1 MKSFEKFT
9 NSLREAW
16 ELVIDVRYPF
26 AFEDPQEPD
35 PVLQAVLIPFCG
47 CIAGILLAAL
57 GKLIPGGGAG
67 SLLWALIAL
76 FLLDLK
82 DSGRAV
88 KFISQ
93 KISCAIFKNDSG
105 EFVSAL
111 NVELMLLRLAAL
123 FVIVWQGT
131 CGGMI
136 PVLTAVFAVESF
148 LAVNNP
154 VPVIELEDR
163 ERKFIW
169 IIPAAVAFLA
179 FWSMPLFTV
188 VCAALSAAVVWCFK
202 TRVWKEEHPVS
213 GDDITLCA
221 GVVELLLLIC
231 AMMIL

>member
-1 MKSFEKFT
+1 MKSFEKFSD
-9 NSLREAW
+9 SLREAW

-26 AFEDPQEPD
+26 AGEEQRDGD
-35 PVLQAVLIPFCG
+35 PVLRAMLIPLCG
-47 CIAGILLAAL
+47 CVAGVLLTAL
-57 GKLIPGGGAG
+57 GKLIPAGGAG

-88 KFISQ
+88 KFISR
-93 KISCAIFKNDSG
+93 KISGAIFKNDSG

-123 FVIVWQGT
+123 FVIVWQYT

-136 PVLTAVFAVESF
+136 PVLTAVFTVESF

-154 VPVIELEDR
+154 VPVIELEGN

-169 IIPAAVAFLA
+169 LVPAAVAFLS

-188 VCAALSAAVVWCFK
+188 VCVALPAGVVWCFK
-202 TRVWKEEHPVS
+202 TRVWKEDQPVS

-231 AMMIL
+231 AMTIL